1 MKPAKRY
8 ASPASAVPDILIIRA
23 LENRFGNLVPYQHRY
38 CLLWCAHTATLSGFL
53 KLPTLSLLI
62 SDDRF
67 IEHVNCDPDNEC
79 VSRSSWRLLKC
90 TCLNKMFLF
99 IWSKYVWIWF
109 AFETNDLRCGNARYL
124 NTRKHMRKL
133 NIRNSRTSGACR
145 ATLDEVCLLSEKKCL
160 VEFKTQARSFP

>member
-8 ASPASAVPDILIIRA
+8 ASPASAVPDISIIRA
-23 LENRFGNLVPYQHRY
+23 PWKPFRKPR
-38 CLLWCAHTATLSGFL
+38 S
-53 KLPTLSLLI
+53 LPASLL
-62 SDDRF
+62 SPLVCSRGHPFGLSQTTNTCFVDF
-67 IEHVNCDPDNEC
+67 WWPFTEHVNCDPDNEC

-124 NTRKHMRKL
+124 NNRKHMRKL
-133 NIRNSRTSGACR
+133 NIRNSRTSGACW
-145 ATLDEVCLLSEKKCL
+145 ATLDEICLLSEN
-160 VEFKTQARSFP
+160 AS